1 MLVYGILIEKK
12 IFKVKNTLKE
22 RNNKIMSN
30 IGNDISVATEILA
43 IEFSKNMFNSKK
55 LKQLLK
61 EKELVSL
68 GDKETIEK
76 VINIYGKEIKEEIQN
91 G

>member
-1 MLVYGILIEKK
+1 
-12 IFKVKNTLKE
+12 
-22 RNNKIMSN
+22 MSN
-30 IGNDISVATEILA
+30 LATDISVATEILA
-43 IEFSKNMFNSKK
+43 IKFSKDMFNKEK
-55 LKQLLK
+55 VKRILK

-76 VINIYGKEIKEEIQN
+76 VINVYGKEIKEDIKN

>member
-1 MLVYGILIEKK
+1 
-12 IFKVKNTLKE
+12 
-22 RNNKIMSN
+22 MSN
-30 IGNDISVATEILA
+30 LATDISVATEILA
-43 IEFSKNMFNSKK
+43 IKFSKDMFNKEK
-55 LKQLLK
+55 VKCILK

-76 VINIYGKEIKEEIQN
+76 VINVYGKEIKEDIKN